1 MKLNLEVKTAQGSIL
16 LKLAVTSRNARVA
29 SRNAQVNKT
38 ISIWCIFLKKA
49 QKPLQNSIYRCIFI
63 LQNALTRVVVVH
75 QIGYHTGVAIMRER
89 RNGVKDLAI
98 YVLVRIRII
107 LSLSFNLSKL
117 ENTASILFWYSG
129 TPAQPTEAP
138 TPAPTAAPTQAPPQ
152 TGTWVHPVS
161 IGYWLFQLPFF
172 KVFNYLWY
180 FWYYR
185 TTKMHWDIFWN
196 WR

>member
-1 MKLNLEVKTAQGSIL
+1 MKLNLEVKTAQGLIL

-38 ISIWCIFLKKA
+38 ILNIWYLFSKKT
-49 QKPLQNSIYRCIFI
+49 QKLFQISIYRRILI
-63 LQNALTRVVVVH
+63 LQTASTKVVVVH
-75 QIGYHTGVAIMRER
+75 RIGYRTGVAIMRER

-98 YVLVRIRII
+98 YVLVRIRIR
-107 LSLSFNLSKL
+107 LSLSLLFDFNLSQL

-161 IGYWLFQLPFF
+161 IGYWLSSLMPFF
-172 KVFNYLWY
+172 
-180 FWYYR
+180 
-185 TTKMHWDIFWN
+185 
-196 WR
+196 